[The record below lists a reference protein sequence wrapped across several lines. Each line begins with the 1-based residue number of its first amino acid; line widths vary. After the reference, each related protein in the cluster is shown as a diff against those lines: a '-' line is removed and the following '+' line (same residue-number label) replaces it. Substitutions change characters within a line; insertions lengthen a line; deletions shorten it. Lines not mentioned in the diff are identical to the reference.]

1 MTHKRIVTTGLL
13 IILVLTAAAVF
24 AGGAQEE
31 TEETSIVLAP
41 MPETR
46 VVTDMRGNNIVLPA
60 ADTKYAVLGG
70 PISITPYLF
79 GVQDDVIAVTKGPQ
93 KMKMMQLMD
102 PSIKDK
108 PAPRTT
114 NGNVNV
120 EELLMADPDCV
131 ISFEVDGQ
139 IVEDHTDIPVIYLT
153 GSMGDG
159 FEAMRNEVTFFGEVF
174 QNPEKAVA
182 YHAYLDKTLAFIDE
196 RLKDV
201 KDEERAS
208 VYLGEGLDHLAILGG
223 DTFMNEWLAA
233 AHCTNASYDID
244 TAAGKNEGLHSG
256 FKEISMEQV
265 LEADPEIIVINE
277 GTPEE
282 LTRDARWCE
291 IKAAKNG
298 RVYMAPA
305 GLFIWSRPSI
315 ESAVLYPLWLAY
327 YAYPE
332 YFEDISLEEE
342 YIKFYKEMFDFTVD
356 EKLANAVITGGVSQ
370 SFTTGF

>member
-1 MTHKRIVTTGLL
+1 MTRKRIITTFLL
-13 IILVLTAAAVF
+13 IVLVLTASAVF
-24 AGGAQEE
+24 AGGVQEE
-31 TEETSIVLAP
+31 PAETSIVPAP
-41 MPETR
+41 MPDTR
-46 VVTDMRGNNIVLPA
+46 VITDMRGNDIVLPA
-60 ADTKYAVLGG
+60 SGTKYAVLGG
-70 PISITPYLF
+70 PISLTPYLF

-93 KMKMMQLMD
+93 KMKMMQLLD
-102 PSIKDK
+102 PSIKKK

-120 EELLMADPDCV
+120 EELLMAGPDCV
-131 ISFEVDGQ
+131 ISFEVDGE
-139 IVEDHTDIPVIYLT
+139 IVEDHTDIPVIFLT

-159 FEAMRNEVTFFGEVF
+159 FAAIKNEVSFFGEVF
-174 QNPEKAVA
+174 QNPEKAVE
-182 YHAYLDKTLAFIDE
+182 YRAYLDNTLAFIDE

-201 KDEERAS
+201 KKEDEAS

-282 LTRDARWCE
+282 LMNDSRWKE
-291 IKAAKNG
+291 IRAAKDG
-298 RVYMAPA
+298 RVYMAPG
-305 GLFIWSRPSI
+305 GLFVWSRPSI
-315 ESAVLYPLWLAY
+315 ESAVLYPLWIAY
-327 YAYPE
+327 FAYPE

-342 YIKFYKEMFDFTVD
+342 YIKFYKAMFDFTVD